1 MTDKQETGVFIIWEK
16 GRYLSVPI
24 LRDISTEF
32 EIKKVFEMYWPKQEF
47 AVRLADFYGKNLPRG
62 CHKEKKCGCGKFLI
76 VVVRDK
82 HPRYNDA
89 GNNLN
94 MLQAKYRY
102 RDWFGGNNFI
112 HGSDNKKEGAENI
125 YKLLGISP
133 EEFNLRY
140 PQSWDGKIENYTA
153 PARVSDNPAYS
164 SGFWQWLNGLGRQL
178 AKNLNLW

>member
-1 MTDKQETGVFIIWEK
+1 
-16 GRYLSVPI
+16 
-24 LRDISTEF
+24 
-32 EIKKVFEMYWPKQEF
+32 MYWPKQEF

-76 VVVRDK
+76 AVVRDK

-112 HGSDNKKEGAENI
+112 HGSDNKKKVRKTFINCWE
-125 YKLLGISP
+125 
-133 EEFNLRY
+133 
-140 PQSWDGKIENYTA
+140 
-153 PARVSDNPAYS
+153 
-164 SGFWQWLNGLGRQL
+164 
-178 AKNLNLW
+178 